1 MNSRTNRQ
9 MRQAEQGAVLV
20 VVMLVLLGLMGLGM
34 TALWMTSGNLQVGA
48 NVNLRAN
55 ALYVAEAGIEQ
66 ARAILN
72 GPAQPNLSALL
83 AGQGHAK
90 DSIPTLVDAQ
100 GIPNGIGAV
109 MMDVADPIIT
119 PPVKPLS
126 DIDYPPVSFD
136 RATTA
141 MVNAQQAG
149 SQLMGRY
156 TVWIRNDG
164 AELRQGRFLID
175 QNKAVVVRSQGMAM
189 DNRTSVVL
197 EVMLGKNPA
206 AANMPG
212 IGGPPPPVLCN
223 AGKNACDD
231 NSSTQYGIVAQ

>member
-1 MNSRTNRQ
+1 MHKQTRCRSSRRF
-9 MRQAEQGAVLV
+9 EQGAVLI

-34 TALWMTSGNLQVGA
+34 TALWMTSGNLQVGT

-66 ARAILN
+66 ARAVLN
-72 GPAQPNLSALL
+72 GAQIPNLPVLF
-83 AGQGHAK
+83 AGQGNPQ
-90 DSIPTLVDAQ
+90 DNVPTAVDAQ
-100 GIPNGIGAV
+100 GVPNGIGAI

-119 PPVKPLS
+119 PPVAPLVN
-126 DIDYPPVSFD
+126 IAYPPISFD
-136 RATTA
+136 RAAT
-141 MVNAQQAG
+141 NFG
-149 SQLMGRY
+149 SRGRDTMGTY
-156 TVWIRNDG
+156 SVWIRNDN
-164 AELRQGRFLID
+164 AELRRNQFLVD
-175 QNKAVVVRSQGMAM
+175 VNRAVVVRSRGLAN
-189 DNRTSVVL
+189 DGRTSVVL
-197 EVMLGKNPA
+197 EVSLGPSPA